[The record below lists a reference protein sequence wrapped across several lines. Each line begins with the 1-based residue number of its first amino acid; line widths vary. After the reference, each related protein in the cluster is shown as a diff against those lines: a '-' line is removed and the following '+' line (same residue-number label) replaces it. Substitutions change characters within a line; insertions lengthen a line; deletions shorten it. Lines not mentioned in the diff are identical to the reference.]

1 MALTP
6 ITPQMLKDAG
16 RIASTPLN
24 PTDLLL
30 VWQNGA
36 MVVVDAADVGGGGG
50 SQPAATYADKLI
62 IIGDS
67 LSNGYLSGG
76 ELYSWPNV
84 MCQQLGWELVNNA
97 AINYSGYIPATVQ
110 PFIGRIATDI
120 PADYDGHVIM
130 HGAVNDILPSNG
142 SFGLLGGSDTTKIF
156 AACEEAVH
164 AVLARSADLVLW
176 ILIPY
181 VFNTSPEAITNAAG
195 IKYAQGRVAQRT
207 VYTRLKH
214 TYGDRLRIID
224 AERDFTQIVNAD
236 YTENTVDSIH
246 STPVGHSV
254 FARYVASV
262 ITDDQLLTQ
271 RSPLYSVDFSTLA
284 AGGLDGKD
292 GWSVKSGSYVLSGA
306 GLTVDA
312 VFSSHINGATRATP
326 TLARSV
332 RALVD
337 GQIVLHWRR
346 QSSAGFSL
354 WTFGTDSI
362 LSGWNFGK
370 IDGTSVTIYPPN
382 PQGLLTDGTYWI
394 ELEQDGGFLNARVWL
409 EGGARPVQPL
419 ATHKITAAEAIAY
432 PLLGSVGLVGTSST
446 PAVVKQL
453 IIYD

>member
-1 MALTP
+1 MAGVKVSEYTVAATLNGNDKIPLGTGIRKATTP
-6 ITPQMLKDAG
+6 DQLRDWI
-16 RIASTPLN
+16 
-24 PTDLLL
+24 
-30 VWQNGA
+30 
-36 MVVVDAADVGGGGG
+36 

-84 MCQQLGWELVNNA
+84 MCQLLGWELIENA
-97 AINYSGYIPATVQ
+97 AINYSGYIPTTTS
-110 PFIGRIATDI
+110 PFIGRIAADI

-130 HGAVNDILPSNG
+130 HGAVNDILPANG
-142 SFGLLGGSDTTKIF
+142 VLGLLGDSDTTKIF

-164 AVLARSADLVLW
+164 AVLARSDDLVLW

-207 VYTRLKH
+207 AYNRLKH
-214 TYGDRLRIID
+214 TYGERLHLID
-224 AERDFTQIVNAD
+224 AERDFTQIVSAD
-236 YTENTVDSIH
+236 YAINTVDNIH
-246 STPVGHSV
+246 QSPVGHSI

-271 RSPLYSVDFSTLA
+271 RDAVYSVDFSTLA
-284 AGGLDGKD
+284 AGDLQGKD
-292 GWSVKSGSYVLSGA
+292 GWSVESGSYVLSGA

-312 VFSSHINGATRATP
+312 VFSSHANGATRATP
-326 TLARSV
+326 ALARSV

-346 QSSAGFSL
+346 QGAAGFSI
-354 WTFGTDSI
+354 WTVG
-362 LSGWNFGK
+362 SGATVTAWNFGR
-370 IDGTSVTIYPPN
+370 IDGATVTIYPPN
-382 PQGLLTDGTYWI
+382 PQATIADGNYWI
-394 ELEQDGGFLNARVWL
+394 ELEQDGGFLNARIWA
-409 EGGARPVQPL
+409 EGGARPALPL
-419 ATHKITAAEAIAY
+419 ATQKITPAEAVAY

-453 IIYD
+453 IAYD

>member
-1 MALTP
+1 MTVSIDENTALSFGTN
-6 ITPQMLKDAG
+6 QQ
-16 RIASTPLN
+16 STEK
-24 PTDLLL
+24 
-30 VWQNGA
+30 V
-36 MVVVDAADVGGGGG
+36 
-50 SQPAATYADKLI
+50 YANKLI
-62 IIGDS
+62 VIGDS
-67 LSNGYLSGG
+67 LSNGYLSGSL
-76 ELYSWPNV
+76 LYSWPNV
-84 MCQQLGWELVNNA
+84 MCQLLGWQLVNNA
-97 AINYSGYIPATVQ
+97 AINYSGYIPTTAS
-110 PFIGRIATDI
+110 PFIGRIAADI
-120 PADYDGHVIM
+120 PADYNGHVIM

-142 SFGLLGGSDTTKIF
+142 LLGLLGGSDTTKIF

-181 VFNTSPEAITNAAG
+181 VFNTSLEAITNAAG

-246 STPVGHSV
+246 SSPVGHSI

-262 ITDDQLLTQ
+262 ITDDLLLTQ
-271 RSPLYSVDFSTLA
+271 RDAVYSVDFSTLA
-284 AGGLDGKD
+284 AGGLNGKD

-312 VFSSHINGATRATP
+312 VFSSHANGATRATP
-326 TLARSV
+326 ALARSV

-346 QSSAGFSL
+346 QSSAGFSI
-354 WTFGTDSI
+354 WTFGSGSTVV
-362 LSGWNFGK
+362 GWNFGT
-370 IDGTSVTIYPPN
+370 ITGTDTVVIYPPN
-382 PQGLLTDGTYWI
+382 PQATIADGNYWI
-394 ELEQDGGFLNARVWL
+394 ELEQDGGFLNARIWA
-409 EGGARPVQPL
+409 EGGARPALPL
-419 ATHKITAAEAIAY
+419 ATQKITPAEAVAY

-446 PAVVKQL
+446 PAIVKQL
-453 IIYD
+453 LIYY

>member
-1 MALTP
+1 MTGVKISEYSVAASLTGSEKIP
-6 ITPQMLKDAG
+6 LGTGVKKATTPNQLKAF
-16 RIASTPLN
+16 INS
-24 PTDLLL
+24 
-30 VWQNGA
+30 
-36 MVVVDAADVGGGGG
+36 DVL
-50 SQPAATYADKLI
+50 SVYAKKLI
-62 IIGDS
+62 VIGDS

-76 ELYSWPNV
+76 LLYSWPNV
-84 MCQQLGWELVNNA
+84 MCQLLGWQLVNNA
-97 AINYSGYIPATVQ
+97 AINYSGYIPTTAS
-110 PFIGRIATDI
+110 PFIGRIAADI

-164 AVLARSADLVLW
+164 AVLARSDDLVLW
-176 ILIPY
+176 VLIPY
-181 VFNTSPEAITNAAG
+181 IFNTSPEAATNAAG

-246 STPVGHSV
+246 PTPVGHSV
-254 FARYVASV
+254 FARYVAAVLSG
-262 ITDDQLLTQ
+262 DDMLTQ

-284 AGGLDGKD
+284 AGDLQGKD
-292 GWSVKSGSYVLSGA
+292 GWSVESGSYVLSGA

-312 VFSSHINGATRATP
+312 VFSSHANGATRATP
-326 TLARSV
+326 ALARSV

-346 QSSAGFSL
+346 QSSAGFSI
-354 WTFGTDSI
+354 WTVG
-362 LSGWNFGK
+362 SGATVTAWNFGK
-370 IDGTSVTIYPPN
+370 IDGATVTIYPPN
-382 PQGLLTDGTYWI
+382 PQGSLSDGNYWI
-394 ELEQDGGFLNARVWL
+394 ELEQDGGFLNARVWA

-419 ATHKITAAEAIAY
+419 ATQKITPTEAVAY

-453 IIYD
+453 IIYE